1 MLRSETD
8 RQFRTATNKFKKKYK
23 NRRDENRLVTGDKT
37 KQYRGDRGWLEQISQ
52 KITFQSVY
60 FI

>member
-23 NRRDENRLVTGDKT
+23 NRRDENRLVIKQNNIEETGVGWNKFHKKT
-37 KQYRGDRGWLEQISQ
+37 
-52 KITFQSVY
+52 TFQSVY